1 MKSTDPSIVRHVI
14 RDIHEVALL
23 GSEYHYAFLLN
34 TCFHQASPATLDTT
48 VQRFGGKLAGCSLR
62 SFLTHVTPEQLDS
75 VSDLLLSKLS
85 SDFLDRALD
94 KRLATIRARSLVNA
108 LAKAERLGYDARDV
122 VVEGRNGSEHVIP
135 HSKPNLAQNPA
146 QRRQSYHNH
155 SPPSHQL
162 DMNEPRIVPPAN
174 QSYQSITAQNLLY
187 CGICGRPCSG
197 AHALRYH
204 KLKRNCD
211 HLEKYDRITRDICA
225 HCGTVFSNA
234 SGLVYHTKSQVCGNY
249 SQEDVGAIL
258 PWLVKFYRE
267 RDASAS
273 MPAISAHQHMSPSA
287 SQRPGHSSF
296 TSINAGSNALPT
308 GHAAAKLSDAYAHLS
323 AEDRASFDAAMKQAE
338 DKYSDEMKRVLANN
352 DFSMAERDL
361 ELAKLKNRFN
371 TKQSITRKKYG
382 IRLRE
387 RRPKHEIEAER
398 NRILSSSTTWSPS
411 SSSQQPSQDPT
422 TGEPASKRPRMS
434 IGGPPSGT
442 YHRVTSD
449 LPRRVTIGEMG
460 GLGNSA
466 GTAEHV
472 DPTASSSATTTRP
485 PYQYQSASGPLPH
498 GATPA
503 TTTATTNTMMPSE
516 PTVSQEAAVADAPS
530 GTANDPMEVDD
541 DDDDDDSDSDGD
553 SESDSEADGD
563 DDIPPVLQQS

>member
-1 MKSTDPSIVRHVI
+1 MKSTDPSTVRHVI

-48 VQRFGGKLAGCSLR
+48 VQRFGGKLVASSLR
-62 SFLTHVTPEQLDS
+62 SFLSHATPELLDS

-146 QRRQSYHNH
+146 HRRQSYHHH

-187 CGICGRPCSG
+187 CGMCGRPCSG

-204 KLKRNCD
+204 KLKKNCE

-258 PWLVKFYRE
+258 PWLLKFYRE
-267 RDASAS
+267 REASAS

-287 SQRPGHSSF
+287 SHRPGHSRF

-338 DKYSDEMKRVLANN
+338 DKYSEEMKRVLANN

-382 IRLRE
+382 IKLRE

-398 NRILSSSTTWSPS
+398 SRILSSTTNWSPS
-411 SSSQQPSQDPT
+411 SSSHHLSQTQT

-434 IGGPPSGT
+434 MGGQSSGT
-442 YHRVTSD
+442 YIPVTSD

-472 DPTASSSATTTRP
+472 DPTASSSTTTARP
-485 PYQYQSASGPLPH
+485 SYQSSSVPLSH
-498 GATPA
+498 GATTA
-503 TTTATTNTMMPSE
+503 TTATTSATTNTMVIPQA
-516 PTVSQEAAVADAPS
+516 TVSQEEAVASGPS
-530 GTANDPMEVDD
+530 GTANDPMDVDD
-541 DDDDDDSDSDGD
+541 DDSDSDSDGD
-553 SESDSEADGD
+553 SESDTEADGE
-563 DDIPPVLQQS
+563 DDIPPVLPQS